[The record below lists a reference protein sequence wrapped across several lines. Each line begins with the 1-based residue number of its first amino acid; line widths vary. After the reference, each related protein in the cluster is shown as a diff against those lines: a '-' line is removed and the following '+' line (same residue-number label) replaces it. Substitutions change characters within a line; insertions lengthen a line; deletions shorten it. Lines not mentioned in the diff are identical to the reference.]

1 MSTVFQASY
10 NLTLKALLVITPEA
24 LSVKRTLFF
33 ICSSTVVWLN
43 DSLVPNVIFESRPDL
58 ESL

>member
-10 NLTLKALLVITPEA
+10 NLTLKALLVITLEA
-24 LSVKRTLFF
+24 LSVKRTLLF
-33 ICSSTVVWLN
+33 ICSSTMVWSY
-43 DSLVPNVIFESRPDL
+43 DSSVPNVIFESRPDS